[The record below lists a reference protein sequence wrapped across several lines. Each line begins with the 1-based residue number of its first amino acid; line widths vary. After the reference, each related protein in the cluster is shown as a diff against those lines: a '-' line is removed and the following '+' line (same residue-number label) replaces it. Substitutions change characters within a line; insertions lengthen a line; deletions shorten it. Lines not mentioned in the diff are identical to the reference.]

1 MRSLILIV
9 ALLTSPAYAGDVVE
23 PKIPTKFGCAIA
35 RSLYK
40 HYIHQYT
47 IDQMKDF
54 LRSKGVSEAR
64 IAGAEKCLS

>member
-9 ALLTSPAYAGDVVE
+9 VLMASPAYAGDVE
-23 PKIPTKFGCAIA
+23 PKMPTKFGCAIA
-35 RSLYK
+35 RSLYR
-40 HYIHQYT
+40 HYVHQYT
-47 IDQMKDF
+47 VDQMKDF